1 MYQLSLSLSE
11 TTPPIIKIVGAFGFL
26 FLTKLGISDN
36 VEINSFCVL
45 TDSGTVQEECAIFK
59 IPNIILR
66 DKTERPET
74 IESGSS
80 IISMKNKADILNTK
94 NINLISL
101 FFDLLVTTKNSDILS
116 KKMNYFLKNENFNLK
131 TKHKIESKY
140 KLN

>member
-1 MYQLSLSLSE
+1 MTFEGIDVL
-11 TTPPIIKIVGAFGFL
+11 KINGCIRHAL
-26 FLTKLGISDN
+26 KL
-36 VEINSFCVL
+36 L
-45 TDSGTVQEECAIFK
+45 
-59 IPNIILR
+59 
-66 DKTERPET
+66 
-74 IESGSS
+74 
-80 IISMKNKADILNTK
+80 NKADILNTK